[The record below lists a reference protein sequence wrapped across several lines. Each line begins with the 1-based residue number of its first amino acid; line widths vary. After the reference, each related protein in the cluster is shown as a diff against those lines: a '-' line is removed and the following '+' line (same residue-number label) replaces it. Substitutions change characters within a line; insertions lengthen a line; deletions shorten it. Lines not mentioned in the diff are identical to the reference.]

1 MKCKRS
7 SDGRAHSHEALQTM
21 RQQAVK
27 AVREGQP
34 APQVAAAFGLN
45 VRTVYRWLADFAN
58 GGQNALLAKAIPGRP
73 SKVTEEELAWLAKN
87 IREHSPQ
94 QFKFEF
100 GLWTLSLIGSL
111 IERQFGKSLALSS
124 VSRVMKLLGFT
135 AQKPLYQAW
144 QQDAVLVRT
153 WEQETFPAIRR
164 EAKAAG
170 AVVFFADESGLRSDY
185 HTGTTW
191 APKGETPV
199 VSATGRRFSF
209 NMISAVSPRGDF
221 RFMIHEGTVDSDVF
235 ITFLKRL
242 LIGSEQPVFLIVDG
256 HPVHKSAAVKRFI
269 AEQNGR
275 LKLFFLPPYSPHLN
289 PDEQVWAHVKRKVS
303 RKLVTDKAEMKRL
316 AIGALRS
323 IQKLPGLVRNFFRQP
338 ECQYIAM

>member
-7 SDGRAHSHEALQTM
+7 SDGRVHSHESLQTM

-27 AVREGQP
+27 AVREGQ
-34 APQVAAAFGLN
+34 AATQVAAAYGLN
-45 VRTVYRWLADFAN
+45 VRTIYRWLADFAN

-73 SKVTEEELAWLAKN
+73 SKITEDEMIWLAQN

-100 GLWTLSLIGSL
+100 GLWTLSLIGAV

-170 AVVFFADESGLRSDY
+170 AMVYFADEAGLRSDY
-185 HTGTTW
+185 HAGTTW

-242 LIGSEQPVFLIVDG
+242 LIGATQPIFLIVDG
-256 HPVHKSAAVKRFI
+256 HSIHKSASVKRFV
-269 AEQNGR
+269 ADQQGK

-303 RKLVTDKAEMKRL
+303 RKLVTDKANMKSL
-316 AIGALRS
+316 ALGALRS
-323 IQKLPGLVRNFFRQP
+323 IQKLPDMVKSFFRQP